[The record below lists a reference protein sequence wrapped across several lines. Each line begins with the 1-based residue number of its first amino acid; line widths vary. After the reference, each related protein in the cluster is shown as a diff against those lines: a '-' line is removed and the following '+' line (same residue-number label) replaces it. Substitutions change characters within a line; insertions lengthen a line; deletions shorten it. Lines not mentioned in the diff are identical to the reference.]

1 MIMEIKACDT
11 NLMQQLREIQT
22 AAENTT
28 DAAADAVKAARR
40 QLLSGLINRV
50 EMKQSNMFSGKSWN
64 KLMKAYSVGKTVYMN
79 EAAEIRA
86 INRAIREMTGALNA
100 MKPAERVDKEDDERH
115 NPLPLVLNLGGS
127 DSPDVNVDVSL

>member
-100 MKPAERVDKEDDERH
+100 LKPAEKADKEDDERH
-115 NPLPLVLNLGGS
+115 NPLPLVLNLGSS